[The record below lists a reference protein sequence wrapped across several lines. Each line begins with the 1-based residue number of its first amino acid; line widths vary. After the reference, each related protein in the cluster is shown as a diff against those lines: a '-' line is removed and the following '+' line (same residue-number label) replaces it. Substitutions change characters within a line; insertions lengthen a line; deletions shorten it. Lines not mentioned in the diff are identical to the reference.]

1 MYRIIQ
7 NDKTI
12 AFCNNPHYVKLKK
25 ETNTW
30 VESSA
35 YEAQAI
41 VINGKFYNLT
51 NHNLIAD
58 APTVSVQKTNN
69 DEFLFSLNN
78 DIALIA
84 ERTNV
89 LFTILAESG
98 YIDSALIAKH
108 FNFFHDWHPLINY
121 AYGSICK
128 NGNKLYRCISPHIS
142 QEGLLPESIP
152 QYWLQIVD
160 LNEEWPDWC
169 FPCNKQNLYPLKAKV
184 YHNNKYWQ
192 SIVDNNIWEPGIN
205 GWEEVT

>member
-1 MYRIIQ
+1 MYNIIQ
-7 NDKTI
+7 DNKII

-30 VESSA
+30 IESSPQ
-35 YEAQAI
+35 EAQAI
-41 VINGKFYNLT
+41 VVNGKFYNILE
-51 NHNLIAD
+51 NKVVAG
-58 APTVSVQKTNN
+58 APTVLVQKIEDDN
-69 DEFLFSLNN
+69 FLFNLNN
-78 DIALIA
+78 EISLVN
-84 ERTNV
+84 ERTNAI
-89 LFTILAESG
+89 FTILAESG
-98 YIDSALIAKH
+98 YIDSALLAKH

-142 QEGLLPESIP
+142 QEGLLPETNP

-160 LNEEWPDWC
+160 LDEEWPDWC

-192 SIVDNNIWEPGIN
+192 SIVDNNIWEPGVN

>member
-7 NDKTI
+7 NGKTI

-51 NHNLIAD
+51 NHNLITD
-58 APTVSVQKTNN
+58 APIVSVQKTNN

-84 ERTNV
+84 ERTNA

-98 YIDSALIAKH
+98 YIDSALLAKH

-142 QEGLLPESIP
+142 QEGLLPESNP

-160 LNEEWPDWC
+160 LDEEWPDWC

>member
-1 MYRIIQ
+1 MYNIIQ
-7 NDKTI
+7 DNKII

-30 VESSA
+30 IESSPQ
-35 YEAQAI
+35 EAQAI
-41 VINGKFYNLT
+41 VVNGKFYNILE
-51 NHNLIAD
+51 NKVVAG
-58 APTVSVQKTNN
+58 APTVLVQKIEDDN
-69 DEFLFSLNN
+69 FLFNLNN
-78 DIALIA
+78 EVSLLN

-89 LFTILAESG
+89 IFTILAESG
-98 YIDSALIAKH
+98 YIDSALLAKH

-142 QEGLLPESIP
+142 QEGLLPETNP

-160 LNEEWPDWC
+160 LDEEWPDWC

-192 SIVDNNIWEPGIN
+192 STIDNNIWEPGVN

>member
-1 MYRIIQ
+1 MYNIIQ
-7 NDKTI
+7 DNKII

-30 VESSA
+30 IESSPQ
-35 YEAQAI
+35 EAQAI
-41 VINGKFYNLT
+41 VVNGKFYNLLE
-51 NHNLIAD
+51 NKVVAG
-58 APTVSVQKTNN
+58 APTVLVQKIEDDN
-69 DEFLFSLNN
+69 FLFNLNN
-78 DIALIA
+78 EVSLLN
-84 ERTNV
+84 ERTNAI
-89 LFTILAESG
+89 FTILAESG
-98 YIDSALIAKH
+98 YIDSALLAKH

-142 QEGLLPESIP
+142 QEGLLPESNP

-192 SIVDNNIWEPGIN
+192 SIVNNNIWEPGVN
-205 GWEEVT
+205 GWEEVI

>member
-1 MYRIIQ
+1 MYNIIQ
-7 NDKTI
+7 DNKII

-30 VESSA
+30 IESSPQ
-35 YEAQAI
+35 EAQAI
-41 VINGKFYNLT
+41 VVNGKFYNLLE
-51 NHNLIAD
+51 NKVIAG
-58 APTVSVQKTNN
+58 APTVLVQKIEDDN
-69 DEFLFSLNN
+69 FLFNLNN
-78 DIALIA
+78 EVSLLN

-89 LFTILAESG
+89 IFTILAESG
-98 YIDSALIAKH
+98 YIDSALLAKH

-142 QEGLLPESIP
+142 QEGLLPESNS

-160 LNEEWPDWC
+160 LDEEWPDWC

>member
-7 NDKTI
+7 NGKTI

-51 NHNLIAD
+51 NHNLIMD

-98 YIDSALIAKH
+98 YIDSALLAKH

-121 AYGSICK
+121 AYGNICK

-142 QEGLLPESIP
+142 QEGLLPESNS

-160 LNEEWPDWC
+160 LDEEWPDWC

-192 SIVDNNIWEPGIN
+192 SIVDNNIWEPGVN